1 MSFNTLSFFAF
12 FPLCAGAYF
21 LVPKKYQNAVLL
33 AASWLFYAFA
43 TPAWLPVL
51 VLDSLA
57 SYAAVR
63 WMARAAGAARRR
75 RLWLAVGLNL
85 GLLAGLK
92 ALGAALAG
100 LNAGEDVLAAL
111 EAIALSASAQRF
123 SLILPLG
130 ISFFTLQAI
139 GCAVDVYREKCPVP
153 QSAVHFCLFTS
164 FFGFISSGPI
174 TRAGSFLPQLQAPRR
189 FDADKAVSGLVLM
202 AQGLLAKVCVADL
215 LAVIANG
222 VWGDVRVYSG
232 PVLALGALA
241 YTFQLY
247 FDFSGYSMLAQGCAR
262 VLGLELP
269 QNFNTPYFS
278 RSIKEFWRR
287 WHMSLSAWLRDYVY
301 IPLGG
306 NRKGTARKYLNL
318 LATFAVSGLW
328 HGTGLT
334 FLIWGLL
341 HGLYQVAGAVLE
353 PARTKAY
360 ALLHIRR
367 SGRLASVWQCLFTF
381 LLVHTAWVFF
391 RAASVQDALYVLT
404 AQFAGGAPGGALAQ
418 VWDIILAGF
427 NAKPL
432 LAAAFAAFL
441 AFSFAACCALDAVR
455 RFSRRSV
462 QGEAT
467 PVLLRLGG
475 WRWLCYYAFA
485 GLIFLGFLFNNGYL
499 TGAVSFLYANF

>member
-1 MSFNTLSFFAF
+1 M
-12 FPLCAGAYF
+12 
-21 LVPKKYQNAVLL
+21 
-33 AASWLFYAFA
+33 
-43 TPAWLPVL
+43 
-51 VLDSLA
+51 
-57 SYAAVR
+57 
-63 WMARAAGAARRR
+63 
-75 RLWLAVGLNL
+75 
-85 GLLAGLK
+85 
-92 ALGAALAG
+92 AG
-100 LNAGEDVLAAL
+100 LNAAQNILAAL
-111 EAIALSASAQRF
+111 EAIGLSASAQRF

-139 GCAVDVYREKCPVP
+139 GCAVDVTGKNALCRKARCI
-153 QSAVHFCLFTS
+153 SACSQAFSALSPPGPSRGRAAFCRS
-164 FFGFISSGPI
+164 FRR
-174 TRAGSFLPQLQAPRR
+174 RAA

-222 VWGDVRVYSG
+222 VWGDVRAYSG

-301 IPLGG
+301 IPPGEVTG
-306 NRKGTARKYLNL
+306 RARRASISTFWPPSPCPACGTAR
-318 LATFAVSGLW
+318 ASPSSSGAFC
-328 HGTGLT
+328 TGC
-334 FLIWGLL
+334 IRWRAPCWSPRA
-341 HGLYQVAGAVLE
+341 Q
-353 PARTKAY
+353 KAY

-404 AQFAGGAPGGALAQ
+404 AQFAGGAPGGH
-418 VWDIILAGF
+418 WRRCGILFWPA
-427 NAKPL
+427 
-432 LAAAFAAFL
+432 
-441 AFSFAACCALDAVR
+441 SMQ
-455 RFSRRSV
+455 S
-462 QGEAT
+462 
-467 PVLLRLGG
+467 
-475 WRWLCYYAFA
+475 LC
-485 GLIFLGFLFNNGYL
+485 
-499 TGAVSFLYANF
+499 